1 MRAWITNRADI
12 ATTPLRKDA
21 LDIAEAAYDAIDTEK
36 ILRRLITV
44 EGDIVRI
51 DGASYDMRQYD
62 RIKILGFGKASC
74 KAVEALEGIL
84 GNRVSGGAA
93 IDVRAGTCD
102 IVDTYVG
109 THPRSS
115 GGNIAA
121 SAEIARIAREST
133 ERDLVLVVVSGGG
146 SALLCWPEAECDAS
160 NRLYDEFLRVGA
172 PIQELNTVRK
182 HISGLKGGGLAKL
195 LYPATVV
202 GLVFCDVAGG
212 EYEAVASGPTF
223 RDTSTVED
231 ARAVLKKYGVLE
243 DLDLLET
250 PKEDVFFERVK
261 NIAIISNLDAMR
273 AMKEK
278 AATMGYAV
286 ADIGSEIYDET
297 LEAVNKFI
305 SSAGPK
311 TAVIGGGEPRLVV
324 SRTGGSGGRCQYM
337 GLHAM
342 RLIGERDLF
351 LAFASDGIDNC
362 PAAGAIVD
370 AETIRKAA
378 ELRLDVGVHL
388 KNFDAYGFFEK
399 TGDIVMTGHTDAN
412 VSDLMLL
419 LQK

>member
-1 MRAWITNRADI
+1 MRAWITNKGDI

-36 ILRRLITV
+36 VLRKLITI
-44 EGDIVRI
+44 EGDMVRI
-51 DGASYDMRQYD
+51 DGESYDMRQYD
-62 RIKILGFGKASC
+62 HIRILGFGKASC

-84 GNRVSGGAA
+84 GKRVSGGAA

-115 GGNIAA
+115 EGNVAA

-146 SALLCWPEAECDAS
+146 SALLCWPEAECEAS

-202 GLVFCDVAGG
+202 GLVFCDVPGG

-223 RDTSTVED
+223 RDTSTVAD
-231 ARAVLKKYGVLE
+231 ARAVLKKYGILE
-243 DLDLLET
+243 NLELLET
-250 PKEDVFFERVK
+250 PKEAMFFEKVK
-261 NIAIISNLDAMR
+261 NIAVVSNQDALRAMR
-273 AMKEK
+273 EK
-278 AATMGYAV
+278 AQALGYAV
-286 ADIGSEIYDET
+286 ADAGSEIYDET
-297 LEAVNKFI
+297 KDAVQKMLAA
-305 SSAGPK
+305 AGPK
-311 TAVIGGGEPRLVV
+311 TAVVGGGEPRLVV
-324 SRTGGSGGRCQYM
+324 SRKGGSGGRCQYM
-337 GLHAM
+337 GLHAL
-342 RLIGERDLF
+342 RLIGESDLF

-362 PAAGAIVD
+362 PVAGAIVD
-370 AETIRKAA
+370 KETIRKAA
-378 ELRLDVGVHL
+378 ALKLDIGAHL
-388 KNFDAYGFFEK
+388 ESFDAYGFFEK
-399 TGDIVMTGHTDAN
+399 TGDTVMTGHTDAN

-419 LQK
+419 LRQ